1 MKTRLLLSLLFAGTL
16 AACGRNAVRIET
28 RTFALR
34 YLDAGRARAIVSPY
48 VDADR
53 PGAAGAINET
63 MGALTVRETPENLD
77 RIGRV
82 LAQYDRPQPGVR
94 LTFSLIQADG
104 ASRGDS
110 SIREIESVLRPLFRF
125 RGYALVADAMVTG
138 SPDSQSGQMLAGSGG
153 PYELSTMI
161 ERISG
166 SGDSAIVHLR
176 VHLAYHGGAFSTT
189 VGIPVGKTAVLGNV
203 RGGPPSSALIL
214 TVRPELVEP

>member
-1 MKTRLLLSLLFAGTL
+1 MNPRLLVPLLLAGTL
-16 AACGRNAVRIET
+16 AGCSRAPARLET
-28 RTFALR
+28 RTFALH
-34 YLDAGRARAIVSPY
+34 YLEVGRARAIVGPY
-48 VDADR
+48 VDRDR
-53 PGAAGAINET
+53 PGAAGVMSAAMNT
-63 MGALTVRETPENLD
+63 LTVRETPENLD

-94 LTFSLIQADG
+94 LTFSLIRADG

-125 RGYALVADAMVTG
+125 RGYSLVADAMVTG
-138 SPDSQSGQMLAGSGG
+138 SENSRSGQALVGSGG

-166 SGDSAIVHLR
+166 TGDSAIVHLR
-176 VHLAYHGGAFSTT
+176 VHLGFRGGDFSTT
-189 VGIPVGKTAVLGNV
+189 VGIPVHKTAVLGNV